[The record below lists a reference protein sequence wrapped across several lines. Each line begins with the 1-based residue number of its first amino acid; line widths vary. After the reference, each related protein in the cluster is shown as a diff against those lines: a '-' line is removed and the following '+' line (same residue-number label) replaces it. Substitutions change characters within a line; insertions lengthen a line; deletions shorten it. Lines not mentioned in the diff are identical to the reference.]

1 MKTAPTRKRLQLC
14 SPEDRTGNLP
24 LSDTGHM
31 ARLRRGIATIWVIL
45 SLPVALILLIT
56 VVEIGNLWTARTE
69 LQTNL
74 EAAAIAAVKTWGD
87 ESEAV
92 SSMMV
97 PHPTPGLFSITSS
110 ARDAAIA
117 TFAATSVNGQ
127 FFSLNRNENNDG
139 ASIVDMTNVVAY
151 DNDQCTGDII
161 LGGFDT
167 AGGNDFNTIADV
179 GCGRS
184 MEMTTTTNID
194 LKLDFEVNTKLKNDT
209 ATTQDAFRITYLSS
223 SDPSFKITQLVI
235 DLQYNASTIDNGVF
249 QFESGGFGPVTRT
262 TASPGSLASG
272 SEATGAGPELSIGT
286 GGTVASTVGSVT
298 FTLSPDSSTLT
309 IDIGGGGMSVGDVLA
324 FGVDTDFVDA
334 ETGMPATFVVDRG
347 GDFGDP
353 GAASGAT
360 ADRIG
365 FFVDFNSSGTPS
377 LMNFTLA
384 QTGPDQAQLVGNNLQ
399 ISSTVTITIVI
410 PDQDFAALCQKT
422 IMVNSIVDSIFGTS
436 LGQFPVSGRAIA
448 TSRCQGGNGNPLV
461 LNPLVVHVIRVDC
474 TPTP

>member
-1 MKTAPTRKRLQLC
+1 MKTAPTRRRLHSC
-14 SPEDRTGNLP
+14 SLTDRTRCLP
-24 LSDTGHM
+24 LSDTRRRL
-31 ARLRRGIATIWVIL
+31 ALRRGIATIWVIL
-45 SLPVALILLIT
+45 SLPTALILLIT

-69 LQTNL
+69 LQTSL

-92 SSMMV
+92 STMMD

-117 TFAATSVNGQ
+117 TFAVNPVNGQ
-127 FFSLNRNENNDG
+127 FFSLNRNEDDDG
-139 ASIVDMTNVVAY
+139 SDIIDTGDPVAY
-151 DNDQCTGDII
+151 DNDLCTGDII
-161 LGGFDT
+161 LGGFST
-167 AGGNDFNTIADV
+167 AGGNDFDTVADV

-184 MEMTTTTNID
+184 MDMTTTTMID
-194 LKLDFEVNTKLKNDT
+194 LELDFEVNTVLKMDT
-209 ATTQDAFRITYLSS
+209 STTEDAFRITYLTS
-223 SDPSFKITQLVI
+223 SDASFKITQLVI
-235 DLQYNASTIDNGVF
+235 DLQYNATTTDNGVF

-298 FTLSPDSSTLT
+298 FTLSPDSTTLT

-324 FGVDTDFVDA
+324 FGVDTDLVGVPDGGSPN
-334 ETGMPATFVVDRG
+334 TDRG
-347 GDFGDP
+347 GDFGDT
-353 GAASGAT
+353 GAASGAL
-360 ADRIG
+360 ADRIA
-365 FFVDFNSSGTPS
+365 FYVDFNNSGTPS

-384 QTGPDQAQLVGNNLQ
+384 RTGGDRARLVGNNLQ
-399 ISSTVTITIVI
+399 ISSTVTVTIVI

-422 IMVNSIVDSIFGTS
+422 IMVNSLVDNIFGTS
-436 LGQFPVSGRAIA
+436 LAQFPVSGRAIA

-461 LNPLVVHVIRVDC
+461 LNPLVVHVIGVDC
-474 TPTP
+474 TATP